1 MNFSPFNEVYNK
13 KSGHLDLDL
22 FVLSVDVVR
31 HYVPAYV
38 VCEMTPE
45 HEYTDA
51 DYTELVTKMKRE
63 GYVAHVHPRLNSFE
77 CGDAT
82 SRPRFFAVFIHST
95 VPKANTFNL
104 DLYKPGTGPS
114 MMRSAN
120 PNPRRGQEPRWG
132 ASSRSGPNC
141 RRSESSVTTAR

>member
-1 MNFSPFNEVYNK
+1 MDETDENRQAAREWVEQNAK
-13 KSGHLDLDL
+13 KLAKMG
-22 FVLSVDVVR
+22 VLSVDVVR

-82 SRPRFFAVFIHST
+82 SRSRFFAVLPLSFGPLGRACRHRISSST
-95 VPKANTFNL
+95 K
-104 DLYKPGTGPS
+104 
-114 MMRSAN
+114 
-120 PNPRRGQEPRWG
+120 
-132 ASSRSGPNC
+132 
-141 RRSESSVTTAR
+141 